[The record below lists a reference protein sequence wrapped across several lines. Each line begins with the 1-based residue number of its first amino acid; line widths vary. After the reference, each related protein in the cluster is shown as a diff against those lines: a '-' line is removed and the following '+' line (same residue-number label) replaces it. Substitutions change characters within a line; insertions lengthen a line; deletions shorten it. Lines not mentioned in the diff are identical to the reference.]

1 MATFR
6 VDSIEERTDGDVACD
21 TRVFNDGAQEIA
33 HFTLIIDA
41 TDVLMVAGLPK
52 AERIA
57 AHKTLF
63 ADDPRITGI
72 TDSEAAV
79 SQIEADVTF
88 PVEVTL

>member
-21 TRVFNDGAQEIA
+21 TRVFNDGADEIA
-33 HFTLIIDA
+33 HFTVIIDA
-41 TDVLMVAGLPK
+41 TDVLFVAALPK
-52 AERIA
+52 ADRIA
-57 AHKTLF
+57 AYKALF
-63 ADDPRITGI
+63 AGDPRIVGI
-72 TDSEAAV
+72 ADSEAAV